1 MAIPMMIGMTAHMLL
16 NIVDGIYVTRL
27 GIEQGLAV
35 LNYGFPFFYLIFAVF
50 NGLTTGATSVLA
62 RNIGAKEYGKA
73 ENSMSQIVWVGF
85 GIFALFVAI
94 YPLILPAY
102 LDVQEA
108 TPTGARLTRHYLNAM
123 FLGVPFLVAA
133 LLLGAGLRAEGN
145 TRTLMKGLMA
155 GTLANVLIA
164 PFLIYGGFRFAGV
177 DWPGLGWGVAGA
189 GIATSLSNGLT
200 CAVVLAIYFRRG
212 TVLKL
217 RLWPS
222 WSDRAGLRDAFAVG
236 FPSILS
242 QALIGV
248 NIFILT
254 KLATPFG
261 PQAVAAIGI
270 GSRLESLAVF
280 PSLAI
285 MVGVLS
291 LVGQN
296 FGAKR
301 FDRVEQSVRLGLVAA
316 LSTLVVIGLLVHLL
330 RDPLIGLFRPAEEAL
345 PSARHYVGIISL
357 GFGFAGISIVSSGAF
372 QGLGRGLP
380 FLFLNTMRLV
390 LIALPVGYALAASRG
405 EYGLHYAPIIASG
418 ITSIVA
424 ATWILS
430 AVRKLRG
437 SPHPAAS
444 AVPTAT

>member
-1 MAIPMMIGMTAHMLL
+1 
-16 NIVDGIYVTRL
+16 
-27 GIEQGLAV
+27 
-35 LNYGFPFFYLIFAVF
+35 
-50 NGLTTGATSVLA
+50 
-62 RNIGAKEYGKA
+62 
-73 ENSMSQIVWVGF
+73 
-85 GIFALFVAI
+85 
-94 YPLILPAY
+94 
-102 LDVQEA
+102 
-108 TPTGARLTRHYLNAM
+108 
-123 FLGVPFLVAA
+123 
-133 LLLGAGLRAEGN
+133 
-145 TRTLMKGLMA
+145 
-155 GTLANVLIA
+155 
-164 PFLIYGGFRFAGV
+164 
-177 DWPGLGWGVAGA
+177 
-189 GIATSLSNGLT
+189 
-200 CAVVLAIYFRRG
+200 
-212 TVLKL
+212 
-217 RLWPS
+217 
-222 WSDRAGLRDAFAVG
+222 
-236 FPSILS
+236 
-242 QALIGV
+242 
-248 NIFILT
+248 
-254 KLATPFG
+254 
-261 PQAVAAIGI
+261 
-270 GSRLESLAVF
+270 
-280 PSLAI
+280 

-418 ITSIVA
+418 IT
-424 ATWILS
+424 WILS